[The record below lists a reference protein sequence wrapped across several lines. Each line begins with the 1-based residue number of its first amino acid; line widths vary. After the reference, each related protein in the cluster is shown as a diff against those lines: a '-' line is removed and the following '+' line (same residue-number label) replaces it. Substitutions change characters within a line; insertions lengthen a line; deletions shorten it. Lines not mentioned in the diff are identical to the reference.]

1 MMTNTLKMFWNMEH
15 YKVHV
20 PTGDVTNVSTSS
32 WVSSKHV
39 RKIQI
44 KARKCGAR
52 YNRATHEYVWVQGD
66 FEHHLKIT

>member
-1 MMTNTLKMFWNMEH
+1 MFWNVEH

-20 PTGDVTNVSTSS
+20 PTGDLNSISSSS
-32 WVSSKHV
+32 WVSQKAV

-44 KARKCGAR
+44 KARKNGAR
-52 YNRATHEYVWVQGD
+52 YNRATHEYVWLHGD